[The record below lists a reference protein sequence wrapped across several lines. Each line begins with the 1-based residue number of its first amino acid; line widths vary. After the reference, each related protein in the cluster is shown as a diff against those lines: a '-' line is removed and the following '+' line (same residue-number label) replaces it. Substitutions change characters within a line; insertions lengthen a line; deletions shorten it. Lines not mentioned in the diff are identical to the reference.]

1 MAKEAKE
8 QLERE
13 DNVPNTTDFIVEY
26 VAEQFTDDSKTTDQ
40 IRRRLIKMGEV
51 QKVRK
56 APRSKARVDQPNEEF
71 ECRANFICIVEKS

>member
-13 DNVPNTTDFIVEY
+13 DNVPNVTDFIVEY

-56 APRSKARVDQPNEEF
+56 APRSKARIEQPNENF
-71 ECRANFICIVEKS
+71 ECRGHFLPLKSL